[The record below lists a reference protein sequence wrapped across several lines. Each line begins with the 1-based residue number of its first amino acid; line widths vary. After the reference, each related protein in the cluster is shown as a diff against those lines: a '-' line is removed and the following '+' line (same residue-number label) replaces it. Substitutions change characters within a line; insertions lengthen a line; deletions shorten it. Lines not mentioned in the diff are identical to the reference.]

1 MLGWWGVAGSHCSRL
16 WAGLTGSLPRT
27 TRLSPASARRPA
39 PRHLPLGWTSRGRPP
54 RDHAV
59 ALAGDAARSA
69 GPLGVRARGR
79 GRWGRGAG
87 GRRGA
92 AVRPS
97 VRPGRPEHA
106 GASRLAW
113 PSRLVCWSF
122 TRSLQ
127 NKDGGGAFATRG
139 LASPPGRAGAGQP
152 WTRLPRGLRRGLSP
166 EPPGASSRG
175 PGAGGPLPAGP
186 AGAAWARRPGGGE
199 EGSRETRGEER
210 AASGSACI
218 LLLSRPLHPE
228 SAGLGRA
235 RCWAPDLS

>member
-175 PGAGGPLPAGP
+175 RSLGSA
-186 AGAAWARRPGGGE
+186 ARRRGGGF
-199 EGSRETRGEER
+199 GARRETRGEER

-218 LLLSRPLHPE
+218 PLLSRPLHPE

-235 RCWAPDLS
+235 GCWAPDIS